1 MKKTLNTKEL
11 LQYTKNISGKTICL
25 DYEEQKW
32 FPLDP
37 VSFRLKFSSIDVY
50 DSINN
55 DGLNIISLK
64 SADKSQLDLHFVT
77 KVSVSKDR
85 FSEDLYIECFQPSCK
100 STKTYHFEIS

>member
-11 LQYTKNISGKTICL
+11 LQYAKNISGKTICL
-25 DYEEQKW
+25 DYEEQEW
-32 FPLDP
+32 FPPDTI
-37 VSFRLKFSSIDVY
+37 SFRLKFSSLDVY
-50 DSINN
+50 DS
-55 DGLNIISLK
+55 LNIISLK

-77 KVSVSKDR
+77 KASVSKDR